1 MTFLELAKKRC
12 SVRNYSSRNV
22 ELEKINGLLTAVQL
36 APSAVNLQPW
46 RVYVVVNEKKKKELQ
61 ACYDRDWFRTAPVY
75 IVICGNRAE
84 SWKRRDGK
92 DHCDVD
98 IAIAAE
104 HLILEA
110 TDLGLGSCW
119 VCNFDVRKCKL
130 ALNIE
135 ADEEEPCVIVPVG
148 YPADEEVWEN
158 TEKKRKSI
166 DEFVQYLY

>member
-22 ELEKINGLLTAVQL
+22 ELEKINGLLTAIQL

-98 IAIAAE
+98 IAI
-104 HLILEA
+104 
-110 TDLGLGSCW
+110 
-119 VCNFDVRKCKL
+119 
-130 ALNIE
+130 
-135 ADEEEPCVIVPVG
+135 
-148 YPADEEVWEN
+148 
-158 TEKKRKSI
+158 
-166 DEFVQYLY
+166 